1 VAPREAPR
9 RWGDTIRTQI
19 IDLWEQNM
27 KQETEE
33 QQDFVKDITKMSV
46 DFDRWYTDVVRKA
59 ELADWSG
66 VRGMMVVRPYGWA
79 MWEAITRAFDDMIKE
94 SGHENWAFPLL
105 IPQSFLMK
113 EAALA
118 YAAGDDDLA
127 RTKAGAAMEELEEP
141 LAVRPTSETI
151 IGHLIRRYIQSHRD
165 LPKLTN
171 QWNSVVR
178 WEMRSRLFLRSR
190 EFWRQEGHTFHASAQ
205 EAMDEVELILR
216 YYRSVAEEWCA
227 VPVLAG
233 KKSRSETFAGAVH
246 TLTLEGLMRD
256 GLALQMG
263 TSHYFGQN
271 FARAYDISFSNK
283 DNEKELCYSTSWGIS
298 TRLVGALVMAHGDDS
313 GIIVPPK
320 VAPIQVIIV
329 PIFRDAESRTKV
341 EGFIDGWA
349 RELKAAGIRHRVD
362 WRDERPGDKYAHWEL
377 KGVPLRLNVGAR
389 DVDAGQVELVDRLS
403 RERRPV
409 PVAGIA
415 ERLQKEL
422 AMFQSRLF
430 ERAQEFQ
437 RQNTFE
443 LATLP
448 EVVAHFRERAGFAWA
463 PWCGD
468 AECEAKIKAEAGGVT
483 IRTIDPDEK
492 PSGKCLVCG
501 KPAKHRVALAKAY

>member
-1 VAPREAPR
+1 
-9 RWGDTIRTQI
+9 
-19 IDLWEQNM
+19 M
-27 KQETEE
+27 KDVMEE

-59 ELADWSG
+59 EMADWSG
-66 VRGMMVVRPYGWA
+66 VKGMMVVRPYGWA

-105 IPQSFLMK
+105 IPKELLVK
-113 EAALA
+113 EAEHIEGFGPEVAWV
-118 YAAGDDDLA
+118 
-127 RTKAGAAMEELEEP
+127 TKAGASMEELQEP

-151 IGHLIRRYIQSHRD
+151 IGEIIRRYIQSHRD

-190 EFWRQEGHTFHASAQ
+190 EFWWQEGHTFHASAE
-205 EAMDEVELILR
+205 EAMDEVELILG
-216 YYRSVAEEWCA
+216 YYRSIAEDWLA

-233 KKSRSETFAGAVH
+233 KKTPAETFAGAVH
-246 TLTLEGLMRD
+246 TLTLEGLMKD

-313 GIIVPPK
+313 GLVVPPR
-320 VAPIQVIIV
+320 VAPTQVVVV
-329 PIFRDAESRTKV
+329 PIYRDAEGRAKV
-341 EGFIDGWA
+341 ETFIAGWA
-349 RELKAAGIRHRVD
+349 PQLKAAGIRYKVD

-377 KGVPLRLNVGAR
+377 KGVPVRLNVGGR
-389 DVDAGQVELVDRLS
+389 DADAGQVEMVDRLS
-403 RERRPV
+403 RQKVSV

-415 ERLQKEL
+415 QRLNDELDAFQK
-422 AMFQSRLF
+422 RLF
-430 ERAQEFQ
+430 DRALAF
-437 RQNTFE
+437 RDDNTFE
-443 LATLP
+443 LSTLD
-448 EVVAHFRERAGFAWA
+448 EVVSHFRERGGFAWA
-463 PWCGD
+463 PWSGD
-468 AECEAKIKAEAGGVT
+468 AECEDRLKAETGGVT
-483 IRTIDPDEK
+483 IRTIDSTAK
-492 PSGKCLVCG
+492 PSGKCFVCG
-501 KPAKHRVALAKAY
+501 KPAKFRVALAKAY

>member
-1 VAPREAPR
+1 
-9 RWGDTIRTQI
+9 
-19 IDLWEQNM
+19 M
-27 KQETEE
+27 EE

-59 ELADWSG
+59 EMADWSG

-79 MWEAITRAFDDMIKE
+79 MWENITRAFDDMIKE

-105 IPQSFLMK
+105 IPQELLVK
-113 EAALA
+113 EAAHIEGFGPEVA
-118 YAAGDDDLA
+118 WV
-127 RTKAGAAMEELEEP
+127 TKAGASMEELEEP

-190 EFWRQEGHTFHASAQ
+190 EFWWQEGHTFHASAQ
-205 EAMDEVELILR
+205 EAIEEADLILG
-216 YYRSVAEEWCA
+216 YYRSIAEDWLA
-227 VPVLAG
+227 VPVFSG
-233 KKSRSETFAGAVH
+233 KKSPAETFPGAVH

-256 GLALQMG
+256 GMALQMG

-313 GIIVPPK
+313 GLVVPPR
-320 VAPIQVIIV
+320 VAPIQVVIV
-329 PIFRDAESRTKV
+329 PIFRDAEGRAKV
-341 EGFIDGWA
+341 ESFIGGWA
-349 RELKAAGIRHRVD
+349 TELKAAGIRHRVD

-377 KGVPLRLNVGAR
+377 KGVPIRLNVGAR
-389 DVDAGQVELVDRLS
+389 DADAGQVEMVDRLS
-403 RERRPV
+403 RQRQSV
-409 PVAGIA
+409 PVSGIG
-415 ERLQKEL
+415 
-422 AMFQSRLF
+422 SRLKDELEAF
-430 ERAQEFQ
+430 QKKLFDRALEFQ
-437 RQNTFE
+437 RANTYE
-443 LATLP
+443 MSRLD
-448 EVVAHFRERAGFAWA
+448 EVVAHFKERGGFVWV
-463 PWCGD
+463 PWSGD
-468 AECEAKIKAEAGGVT
+468 AECEEKAKAEAGGVT
-483 IRTIDPDEK
+483 IRTIDPEEK
-492 PSGKCLVCG
+492 ASGKCFVCG

>member
-1 VAPREAPR
+1 MRETA
-9 RWGDTIRTQI
+9 
-19 IDLWEQNM
+19 
-27 KQETEE
+27 EE
-33 QQDFVKDITKMSV
+33 QQDFVKDITKMSD

-66 VRGMMVVRPYGWA
+66 VRGMMVVRPYGWG

-113 EAALA
+113 EAEHIEGFAPEVA
-118 YAAGDDDLA
+118 WVT
-127 RTKAGAAMEELEEP
+127 RAGASKEELEEP

-151 IGHLIRRYIQSHRD
+151 VGSLIKRYIHSHRD

-190 EFWRQEGHTFHASAQ
+190 EFWWQEGHTFHASGL
-205 EAMDEVELILR
+205 EAVEEADLILG
-216 YYRSVAEEWCA
+216 YYRSIAEDWLA
-227 VPVLAG
+227 VPVLSG
-233 KKSRSETFAGAVH
+233 RKSPAETFPGAVH
-246 TLTLEGLMRD
+246 TLTVEGLMRD

-283 DNEKELCYSTSWGIS
+283 ENEKELCYSTSWGIS

-329 PIFRDAESRTKV
+329 PIFRDADGRTKV
-341 EGFIDGWA
+341 EGFIDSWA
-349 RELKAAGIRHRVD
+349 RELKVAGIRHRVD

-422 AMFQSRLF
+422 TMFQARLF
-430 ERAQEFQ
+430 ERAQEFA

-443 LATLP
+443 LSTLA
-448 EVVAHFRERAGFAWA
+448 EVIAHFKERGGFVWA

-468 AECEAKIKAEAGGVT
+468 AECEARIKADAGGVT
-483 IRTIDPDEK
+483 IRTIDAEGK

-501 KPAKHRVALAKAY
+501 KPAKHRVSLAKAY

>member
-1 VAPREAPR
+1 
-9 RWGDTIRTQI
+9 
-19 IDLWEQNM
+19 M

-33 QQDFVKDITKMSV
+33 QQDFVKDITKMSD

-105 IPQSFLMK
+105 IPQSFLTK
-113 EAALA
+113 EAEHIEGFAPEVA
-118 YAAGDDDLA
+118 WVT
-127 RTKAGAAMEELEEP
+127 RAGASKEELEEP

-151 IGHLIRRYIQSHRD
+151 VGSLIKRYIHSHRD

-190 EFWRQEGHTFHASAQ
+190 EFWWQEGHTFHASAK
-205 EAMDEVELILR
+205 EAIEEADLILG
-216 YYRSVAEEWCA
+216 YYRSIAEDWLA
-227 VPVLAG
+227 VPVLSG
-233 KKSRSETFAGAVH
+233 RKSPAETFPGAVH
-246 TLTLEGLMRD
+246 TLTVEGLMRD

-283 DNEKELCYSTSWGIS
+283 DNEKEFCYSTSWGIS

-313 GIIVPPK
+313 GIVVPPK
-320 VAPIQVIIV
+320 VAPIQVIVV
-329 PIFRDAESRTKV
+329 PIFRDAEGRTKV

-377 KGVPLRLNVGAR
+377 KGVPLRLNVGTR

-422 AMFQSRLF
+422 VTFQSRLF
-430 ERAQEFQ
+430 ERAHEFQ

-443 LATLP
+443 LSTLD
-448 EVVAHFRERAGFAWA
+448 EVVAHFKERAGFVWA

-468 AECEAKIKAEAGGVT
+468 AECEARIKGEAGGVT

-492 PSGKCLVCG
+492 ASGQCLVCG
-501 KPAKHRVALAKAY
+501 KPAKHRVSLAKAY

>member
-1 VAPREAPR
+1 
-9 RWGDTIRTQI
+9 
-19 IDLWEQNM
+19 M
-27 KQETEE
+27 KETLEE
-33 QQDFVKDITKMSV
+33 QQDFVKDITKMSD

-79 MWEAITRAFDDMIKE
+79 MWETITRAFDDMIKE

-105 IPQSFLMK
+105 IPRSFLMK
-113 EAALA
+113 EAEHIEGFAPEVA
-118 YAAGDDDLA
+118 WVT
-127 RTKAGAAMEELEEP
+127 RAGAGMEELEEP

-151 IGHLIRRYIQSHRD
+151 IGSLIRRYIQSHRD

-190 EFWRQEGHTFHASAQ
+190 EFWWQEGHTFHASAK
-205 EAMDEVELILR
+205 EAMEEADLILG
-216 YYRSVAEEWCA
+216 YYRSIAEDWLA
-227 VPVLAG
+227 VPVLSG
-233 KKSRSETFAGAVH
+233 KKSPAETFPGAVY

-271 FARAYDISFSNK
+271 FARAYDISFSNTE
-283 DNEKELCYSTSWGIS
+283 NERELCYSTSWGMS

-313 GIIVPPK
+313 GLIVPPK
-320 VAPIQVIIV
+320 VAPVQVVVV
-329 PIFRDAESRTKV
+329 PIFRDADTRTKV
-341 EGFIDGWA
+341 ERFVEGWA
-349 RELKAAGIRHRVD
+349 RELKAAGIRHRID

-377 KGVPLRLNVGAR
+377 KGVPLRLNVGGR
-389 DVDAGQVELVDRLS
+389 DVDAGQVELVDRQS
-403 RERRPV
+403 RERRAV
-409 PVAGIA
+409 PVAGLA
-415 ERLQKEL
+415 DRLQKEL
-422 AMFQSRLF
+422 GAYQLRLF

-443 LATLP
+443 LSTLD
-448 EVVAHFRERAGFAWA
+448 EVVAHFRERAGFVWA

-468 AECEAKIKAEAGGVT
+468 AECEARIKADAGGVT
-483 IRTIDPDEK
+483 IRTFDPDEK

>member
-1 VAPREAPR
+1 
-9 RWGDTIRTQI
+9 
-19 IDLWEQNM
+19 M

-33 QQDFVKDITKMSV
+33 LQDYVKDITKMSV

-66 VRGMMVVRPYGWA
+66 VRGMMVVRPYGWG

-113 EAALA
+113 EAEHIEGFAPEVA
-118 YAAGDDDLA
+118 WVT
-127 RTKAGAAMEELEEP
+127 RAGASKEELEEP

-151 IGHLIRRYIQSHRD
+151 VGSLIKRYIQSHRD

-190 EFWRQEGHTFHASAQ
+190 EFWWQEGHTFHASAQ
-205 EAMDEVELILR
+205 EAIDEADLILG
-216 YYRSVAEEWCA
+216 YYRSIAEDWLA
-227 VPVLAG
+227 IPVLSG
-233 KKSRSETFAGAVH
+233 KKSPAETFPGAVH
-246 TLTLEGLMRD
+246 TLTVEGLMRD

-298 TRLVGALVMAHGDDS
+298 TRLVGSLVMAHGDDS
-313 GIIVPPK
+313 GLIVPPM
-320 VAPIQVIIV
+320 VAPIQVIVV
-329 PIFRDAESRTKV
+329 PIFRDAEGRAKV

-422 AMFQSRLF
+422 TAFHARLF
-430 ERAQEFQ
+430 ERAQEFA

-443 LATLP
+443 LATLA
-448 EVVAHFRERAGFAWA
+448 EVVAHFRERAGFVWA

-468 AECEAKIKAEAGGVT
+468 AECEAKIKAETGGVT
-483 IRTIDPDEK
+483 IRTIDPDET
-492 PSGKCLVCG
+492 PSGTCLVCS
-501 KPAKHRVALAKAY
+501 KPAKHRVSLAKAY